1 MEKAKEEIEAHIA
14 ARTGTQQVNIDDDFK
29 NNGTEVDGPVSQNL
43 KQPPVSGG
51 LLNARY
57 AIVFF
62 YNFKVGLHQQFA
74 IHLNNICA
82 VGTLRQRSLLTALWP
97 TAIYDRKHRASFQ
110 RLSVQL
116 GLEASTALFRS
127 STQQRQLQ
135 VNLFTDKFYSFVYAW
150 QSHF

>member
-1 MEKAKEEIEAHIA
+1 VEKAKEEIEAHIA

-62 YNFKVGLHQQFA
+62 YNFKVGLHQQF
-74 IHLNNICA
+74 ISTTF
-82 VGTLRQRSLLTALWP
+82 VQWV
-97 TAIYDRKHRASFQ
+97 
-110 RLSVQL
+110 LSVSVHSLQPC
-116 GLEASTALFRS
+116 GQQQFTIASTELHSNVCQCNWGSKRVPPCFAVQPSNDNCR
-127 STQQRQLQ
+127 
-135 VNLFTDKFYSFVYAW
+135 
-150 QSHF
+150 